1 MHIIVN
7 GHTLLPHT
15 LEPRVSDHVI
25 EIFLQ
30 HCRRVRYGPRQLIIT
45 RGDLSDELLYIV
57 KGSVSVLLED
67 ERGHEI
73 VLSYLN
79 RGQFFGEIGLF
90 IADVKRT
97 AMVRARGPCEVAR
110 IGYSRLINLPSI
122 FPDIVF
128 LLATQMATRLL
139 KTNRRLRDLAFMD
152 VSGRIARTLLEL
164 CKEPDAAT
172 HPDGMQLRITR
183 QEIGRLVGC
192 SREVVGRV
200 LKSLAEQNLVSV
212 QGKSIVV
219 YGVR

>member
-1 MHIIVN
+1 MPVLRPQANEHIIKA
-7 GHTLLPHT
+7 
-15 LEPRVSDHVI
+15 
-25 EIFLQ
+25 FLQ
-30 HCRRVRYGPRQLIIT
+30 HCRRARYGARQLIIT
-45 RGDLSDELLYIV
+45 RGDPSDELLYVV

-79 RGQFFGEIGLF
+79 SGQFIGEIGLF

-97 AMVRARGPCEVAR
+97 AMVRARTPCEIAR
-110 IGYSRLINLPSI
+110 ISYGRLQKLPEI

-128 LLATQMATRLL
+128 LLAAQIATRLL
-139 KTNRRLRDLAFMD
+139 KTNRRLRDLAFTD

-164 CKEPDAAT
+164 CKEPDAVT

-183 QEIGRLVGC
+183 QEIGRIVGC

-200 LKSLAEQNLVSV
+200 LKSLVEQNLVAV
-212 QGKSIVV
+212 RGKTIVV
-219 YGVR
+219 FGVR

>member
-1 MHIIVN
+1 MVN
-7 GHTLLPHT
+7 GDTLLPHA
-15 LEPRVSDHVI
+15 LAPRDNDHII
-25 EIFLQ
+25 ETFLQ
-30 HCRRVRYGPRQLIIT
+30 HCRRVRYGARQPIIM
-45 RGDLSDELLYIV
+45 RGDPSDELLYIV

-67 ERGHEI
+67 ECGHEI

-90 IADVKRT
+90 LADVKRT

-110 IGYSRLINLPSI
+110 IGYSHLQNLPSI

-139 KTNRRLRDLAFMD
+139 KTNRRLRDLAFTD